1 MGALFAW
8 IENTSIATTV
18 AGSAALT
25 ATLSAVHLLG
35 FTLVTSGALVANLRS
50 LGLLF
55 RQRQDVELVVPANR
69 VVLLG
74 LAISVSTGALL
85 FSPRATA
92 AGTNGIFELKM
103 LLLLGA
109 ALFHFAAYRHHTAR
123 AYPRRAVGAIG
134 LTLWLTLAATAC
146 AFILLE

>member
-18 AGSAALT
+18 ASSAALT

-35 FTLVTSGALVANLRS
+35 FTLVTSGALVANLQS

-55 RQRQDVELVVPANR
+55 RRRQHVELVVPANR
-69 VVLLG
+69 MMLLG

-85 FSPRATA
+85 FSARAIA
-92 AGTNGIFELKM
+92 ASTNGIFQLKM

-109 ALFHFAAYRHHTAR
+109 ALFHFMAYREHTAR
-123 AYPRRAVGAIG
+123 EYPRRAVGTIG
-134 LTLWLTLAATAC
+134 LTLWLTLAVTAC